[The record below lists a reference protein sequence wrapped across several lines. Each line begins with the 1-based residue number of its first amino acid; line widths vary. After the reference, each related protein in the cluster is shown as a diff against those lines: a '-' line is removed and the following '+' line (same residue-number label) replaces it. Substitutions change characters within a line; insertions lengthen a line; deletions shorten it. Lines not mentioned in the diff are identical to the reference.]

1 MKIHRYSNNTD
12 IATVPIFFTPRGH
25 DMMLEGYDRVVDVVD
40 FKDTMLKT
48 LVLYNTSY
56 ITDSMRPKVI
66 KAIDH
71 IIFMMSAFDLK
82 DITDDC
88 FNRFYN
94 IIAIYTKSFSFEND
108 FRIAVENV
116 IMHMINTQ

>member
-1 MKIHRYSNNTD
+1 MD
-12 IATVPIFFTPRGH
+12 IVTVPIFFTPRGH
-25 DMMLEGYDRVVDVVD
+25 GMMLEGDDRVVDVVD

-71 IIFMMSAFDLK
+71 IIFMMSAFDLT

>member
-1 MKIHRYSNNTD
+1 MKIHRYSNN
-12 IATVPIFFTPRGH
+12 IHIVTVPIFFTTRGH
-25 DMMLEGYDRVVDVVD
+25 DMMLEGDDRVVDVVD

>member
-25 DMMLEGYDRVVDVVD
+25 DIMLEGDDRVVDVVD

-71 IIFMMSAFDLK
+71 IIFMMSAFDLT